1 METQKP
7 NSENISFKAIAFMFL
22 LSLNISHAQ
31 VGIGTTNPSLSS
43 ALDVSATNGG
53 LLIPRVNLS
62 NITDTATITAPAV
75 SLLVYNTGFAPNG
88 YYYWS
93 GTQWIQLTTGNNN
106 WALTGNLGTSAGT
119 NFIGTTDTQDIRF
132 KTNSADRWNI
142 SHANNGQ
149 LQSYS
154 LGTNALPAYSF
165 QGDQNTGIFS
175 SAADELN
182 FSTAGTERIRID
194 AVGNVGIGT
203 TPTTSSILDM
213 SSITNKAIE
222 APNVALSATNVATIA
237 TPATGALVYNTA
249 SASSGATAV
258 YPGYYY
264 WDGAA
269 WNSMTTGGQSS
280 TTYFSTGGVSIG
292 IFAGLTYISGFPT
305 PAITI
310 PPNCYVLVAADIG
323 MATNSIS
330 TTGYSATD
338 IGITINGSVPADSA
352 VQRTVSMNN
361 AAVTGVIS
369 YASMKQTFI
378 LAPGSYTFGIA
389 AAGSGQGATAI
400 VGGNTN
406 SVLQG
411 ELTVTILKR

>member
-1 METQKP
+1 MENSKP
-7 NSENISFKAIAFMFL
+7 NSENILFKAISILFL
-22 LSLNISHAQ
+22 LCLNITHAQ

-43 ALDVSATNGG
+43 ALDVSATNSG
-53 LLIPRVNLS
+53 LLIPRINLS

-93 GTQWIQLTTGNNN
+93 GAQWIQLTTGNNN
-106 WALTGNLGTSAGT
+106 WALTGNLGTNAGT

-132 KTNSADRWNI
+132 KTNSTDRWNI
-142 SHANNGQ
+142 SHTNSGQ

-154 LGTNALPAYSF
+154 LGTGALPAYSF

-194 AVGNVGIGT
+194 ATGNVGIGT
-203 TPTTSSILDM
+203 TPTGSSILDM

-280 TTYFSTGGVSIG
+280 TTYFSTGATAIG
-292 IFAGLTYISGFPT
+292 AFTGSTYIPGFPVT
-305 PAITI
+305 VTI

-323 MATNSIS
+323 MATNSLS
-330 TTGYSATD
+330 ATGYSATD
-338 IGITINGSVPADSA
+338 IGITVNGVFPADSA

-378 LAPGSYTFGIA
+378 LAPGSHTFGIA
-389 AAGSGQGATAI
+389 AAGSAQGATAI
-400 VGGNTN
+400 VVGNTS